1 VKSSQV
7 RRIVGYERLSSKEQ
21 AFNSPA
27 REQQRT
33 RLETAGAT
41 EIFEDIESGRNDDR
55 PQLQKLMALV
65 ANHDVDE
72 VLITRIDRLGRSVP
86 KVRECVSIFKEA
98 NVNLRILDQQIDLNS
113 THGML
118 VLNML
123 SAVAEMESDM
133 ISDRVNHGKQH
144 RRNKKA
150 ACESYP
156 WGYRVVNDKYEL
168 DNRPF
173 LCLIEER
180 PPNYLDFYRKSEP
193 YKKEDLGRDKED
205 KLVELQV
212 LRELSPKQLAEELVA
227 VFFEKRSVTGT
238 LKFIFDKYG
247 ISKTIAK
254 TNAHSQVFYFS
265 SSGLTRWLTNPVICG
280 HTVYNKSIL
289 KGKKRQETSPEHWQI
304 IQNTHPNHR
313 LLTDED
319 AEEIQ
324 HILSANQKLVGEN
337 FNRPLGSTVRQEYSY
352 QSGLVYCGEC
362 GSRCTSKTST
372 SKGKT
377 YSYFACR
384 HSGLGCRNS
393 QSVEKQKIEE
403 SLIKYLV
410 KTSRSLH
417 QDIGGNNQWSVA
429 PLESNRLSE
438 LKAQLE
444 AAKNFP
450 GFNINNEK
458 LKQELQQQ
466 IEEETNSFSSL
477 TNKTVEELIRRGN
490 NLLLWQTL
498 SNEDKVAI
506 YHRLVHKIFLHQ
518 GEVTS
523 ILLKKSTRPNL
534 NSQ

>member
-1 VKSSQV
+1 MKSSQFQRV
-7 RRIVGYERLSSKEQ
+7 VGYERLSSREQ

-33 RLETAGAT
+33 RLEMAGAT
-41 EIFEDIESGRNDDR
+41 EIFEDIESGRNDNR
-55 PQLQKLMALV
+55 PQLQTLMTLV
-65 ANHDVDE
+65 ANHEVDE
-72 VLITRIDRLGRSVP
+72 VVITRLDRLGRSVP
-86 KVRECVSIFKEA
+86 KIRECISIFKEA
-98 NVNLRILDQQIDLNS
+98 NVNLRILDQDIDLS
-113 THGML
+113 TSHGML
-118 VLNML
+118 MLNIL
-123 SAVAEMESDM
+123 GAVAEMESDM

-180 PPNYLDFYRKSEP
+180 PPNYLDFYRKSER
-193 YKKEDLGRDKED
+193 YKKEDVGKERED
-205 KLVELQV
+205 ELEELQV
-212 LRELSPKQLAEELVA
+212 LRGLSPKRLAEELLA
-227 VFFEKRSVTGT
+227 VFFEKRSITGT

-254 TNAHSQVFYFS
+254 TSGHSQVFYWS
-265 SSGLTRWLTNPVICG
+265 KSGFTRWLTNPVLRG
-280 HTVYNKSIL
+280 HTIYNKSVR
-289 KGKKRQETSPEHWQI
+289 KGKKRQENSPESWKVI
-304 IQNTHPNHR
+304 KDTHPNHR
-313 LLTDED
+313 LLTDEE
-319 AEEIQ
+319 AEEIK

-352 QSGLVYCGEC
+352 QSGLVFCGEC
-362 GSRCTSKTST
+362 GSRCTSKSSI

-403 SLIKYLV
+403 SLIKYVV
-410 KTSRSLH
+410 KTSHSPRQNTDELGSL
-417 QDIGGNNQWSVA
+417 DS
-429 PLESNRLSE
+429 LESDRLTE

-444 AAKNFP
+444 AANNFP

-458 LKQELQQQ
+458 LKKELQQQ
-466 IEEETNSFSSL
+466 IEEEINSWSSL
-477 TNKTVEELIRRGN
+477 TNQTVEEIIRAGN
-490 NLLLWQTL
+490 NVTFWHTL
-498 SNEDKVAI
+498 PSEEKVAV
-506 YHRLVHKIFLHQ
+506 YHRLVHKIFLRD

-523 ILLKKSTRPNL
+523 ILLKN
-534 NSQ
+534 NSH

>member
-1 VKSSQV
+1 MNSSQN
-7 RRIVGYERLSSKEQ
+7 RIVVGYERLSSKEQ

-27 REQQRT
+27 REQQRA

-55 PQLQKLMALV
+55 PQLQALMTLV
-65 ANHDVDE
+65 ANQDVDE
-72 VLITRIDRLGRSVP
+72 VVITRLDRLGRSLP
-86 KVRECVSIFKEA
+86 KIRECVNIFKDT
-98 NVNLRILDQQIDLNS
+98 NVNLRILDQDLDLNTS
-113 THGML
+113 HGML
-118 VLNML
+118 MLNML
-123 SAVAEMESDM
+123 GAVAEMESDM

-156 WGYRVVNDKYEL
+156 WSYRVVNDKYEL

-180 PPNYLDFYRKSEP
+180 PPNYLDFYRKSER
-193 YKKEDLGRDKED
+193 YRKEDVDRGRED
-205 KLVELQV
+205 ELEEPQI
-212 LRELSPKQLAEELVA
+212 LRGLSPKQLAEELLA

-247 ISKTIAK
+247 ISKTTAK
-254 TNAHSQVFYFS
+254 TSGHSQVFYWSKGGF
-265 SSGLTRWLTNPVICG
+265 TQWLTNPVLCG
-280 HTVYNKSIL
+280 HTVYNKSVR
-289 KGKKRQETSPEHWQI
+289 KGKKRKESALADWKI
-304 IQNTHPNHR
+304 ICDTHPNHR

-319 AEEIQ
+319 VEEIK
-324 HILSANQKLVGEN
+324 HILSANKKLVGEN

-352 QSGLVYCGEC
+352 QSGLVFCGEC
-362 GSRCTSKTST
+362 GSRCTSKSST

-410 KTSRSLH
+410 KTSRSLR
-417 QDIGGNNQWSVA
+417 QNIDDDEPWSVA
-429 PLESNRLSE
+429 PLESDRLGE

-444 AAKNFP
+444 AAKKFP
-450 GFNINNEK
+450 GFNINNEN
-458 LKQELQQQ
+458 LKKELQQQ
-466 IEEETNSFSSL
+466 IEEEINSWSSL
-477 TNKTVEELIRRGN
+477 ANQTVEKIIKAGN
-490 NLLLWQTL
+490 NLTFWHTL
-498 SNEDKVAI
+498 PSEEKVAV
-506 YHRLVHKIFLHQ
+506 YHRLVHKIFLRA

-523 ILLKKSTRPNL
+523 ILLKN
-534 NSQ
+534 

>member
-1 VKSSQV
+1 MNSSQN

-27 REQQRT
+27 REQQRA
-33 RLETAGAT
+33 RLEAAGAT

-55 PQLQKLMALV
+55 PQLQALMTLV
-65 ANHDVDE
+65 ANQEVDE
-72 VLITRIDRLGRSVP
+72 VVITRLDRLGRSVP
-86 KVRECVSIFKEA
+86 KIRECVSIFKEA
-98 NVNLRILDQQIDLNS
+98 NVNLRILDQNIDLS
-113 THGML
+113 TSHGML
-118 VLNML
+118 MLNIL
-123 SAVAEMESDM
+123 GAVAEMESDM

-156 WGYRVVNDKYEL
+156 WGYRVVNNKYEL

-180 PPNYLDFYRKSEP
+180 PPNYLDFYRKSGRSR
-193 YKKEDLGRDKED
+193 KEDVGRQGED
-205 KLVELQV
+205 ELEELQI
-212 LRELSPKQLAEELVA
+212 LRGISPKELAEELLT
-227 VFFEKRSVTGT
+227 VFFEKRSITGT

-247 ISKTIAK
+247 ISKTTAK
-254 TNAHSQVFYFS
+254 RNTHSQVFYWS
-265 SSGLTRWLTNPVICG
+265 KSGFTRWLTNPVLCG
-280 HTVYNKSIL
+280 HTVYNKSVRQ
-289 KGKKRQETSPEHWQI
+289 GKKRQENSPESWKI
-304 IQNTHPNHR
+304 IKDTHPNHR

-352 QSGLVYCGEC
+352 QSGLVFCGEC

-410 KTSRSLH
+410 KTSRSLR
-417 QDIGGNNQWSVA
+417 QNIDDDEPWSVA
-429 PLESNRLSE
+429 PLESDRLTE

-444 AAKNFP
+444 AAKKFP

-466 IEEETNSFSSL
+466 IEEETNSFHSL
-477 TNKTVEELIRRGN
+477 TNQTVEEIIRRGN
-490 NLLLWQTL
+490 NLTFWHTL
-498 SNEDKVAI
+498 PSEDKVAV
-506 YHRLVHKIFLHQ
+506 YHRLVQKIFLRA

-523 ILLKKSTRPNL
+523 ILLQK
-534 NSQ
+534 

>member
-1 VKSSQV
+1 VNNSQN
-7 RRIVGYERLSSKEQ
+7 RRVVGYERLSSKEQ

-41 EIFEDIESGRNDDR
+41 KIFEDIESGRNDDR
-55 PQLQKLMALV
+55 PRLQKLMTLV
-65 ANHDVDE
+65 ANQDVDE
-72 VLITRIDRLGRSVP
+72 VVITRLDRLGRSLP
-86 KVRECVSIFKEA
+86 KIRECISIFKEA
-98 NVNLRILDQQIDLNS
+98 NVNLRILDQDIDLS
-113 THGML
+113 TSHGML
-118 VLNML
+118 MLNIL
-123 SAVAEMESDM
+123 GAVAEMESDL

-150 ACESYP
+150 ACEAYP

-180 PPNYLDFYRKSEP
+180 PPNYLDFYRKSER
-193 YKKEDLGRDKED
+193 YKKEDVGRERED
-205 KLVELQV
+205 ELEELQV
-212 LRELSPKQLAEELVA
+212 LRGLTTKQLAEELLS
-227 VFFEKRSVTGT
+227 VFFEKRSVVAT

-247 ISKTIAK
+247 IVKTSAK
-254 TNAHSQVFYFS
+254 TTAHSQVFYWS
-265 SSGLTRWLTNPVICG
+265 KSGFTGWLTNPVLRG
-280 HTVYNKSIL
+280 HTVYNKSVR
-289 KGKKRQETSPEHWQI
+289 KGKKRQENSPESWKI
-304 IQNTHPNHR
+304 IRDTHLNHR

-324 HILSANQKLVGEN
+324 HILGANQKLVGEN

-352 QSGLVYCGEC
+352 QSGLIYCGEC
-362 GSRCTSKTST
+362 GSRCTSKSST

-384 HSGLGCRNS
+384 HSGLGCGNS

-410 KTSRSLH
+410 RTSRSLH
-417 QDIGGNNQWSVA
+417 QYIDESGLVDS
-429 PLESNRLSE
+429 LESKRLIE

-444 AAKNFP
+444 AANNFP

-458 LKQELQQQ
+458 LKKELQQQ
-466 IEEETNSFSSL
+466 IEEEMNSFHPL
-477 TNKTVEELIRRGN
+477 TNQTVEEIIRRGN
-490 NLLLWQTL
+490 NLAFWQTL
-498 SNEDKVAI
+498 LNEEKVAV
-506 YHRLVHKIFLHQ
+506 YHRLVHKIFLRD

-523 ILLKKSTRPNL
+523 ILLKK
-534 NSQ
+534 

>member
-1 VKSSQV
+1 MNSSQS

-27 REQQRT
+27 REQQRA

-41 EIFEDIESGRNDDR
+41 EIFEDIESGKNDDR

-65 ANHDVDE
+65 ANQEVDE
-72 VLITRIDRLGRSVP
+72 VIITRLDRLGRSVP
-86 KVRECVSIFKEA
+86 KIRECVSIFKEA
-98 NVNLRILDQQIDLNS
+98 NVNLRILDQNIDLS
-113 THGML
+113 TSHGML
-118 VLNML
+118 MLNIL
-123 SAVAEMESDM
+123 GAVAEMESDM

-156 WGYRVVNDKYEL
+156 WGYRVVNNKYEL

-173 LCLIEER
+173 LCLLEQR
-180 PPNYLDFYRKSEP
+180 PPNYLDFYRKSGR
-193 YKKEDLGRDKED
+193 KRKEDVGRQGED
-205 KLVELQV
+205 ELEGLEIV
-212 LRELSPKQLAEELVA
+212 RGISPSELAEELLA
-227 VFFEKRSVTGT
+227 VFFEKRSITGT

-247 ISKTIAK
+247 ISKTTAK
-254 TNAHSQVFYFS
+254 RNTHSQVLYWSKTGFT
-265 SSGLTRWLTNPVICG
+265 GWLTNPVLCG
-280 HTVYNKSIL
+280 HTVYNKSVR
-289 KGKKRQETSPEHWQI
+289 KGKKRQENSPESWQI
-304 IQNTHPNHR
+304 IKDTHPDQR

-352 QSGLVYCGEC
+352 QSGLIFCREC

-384 HSGLGCRNS
+384 HSGLGCGNS

-403 SLIKYLV
+403 SLVKYLV
-410 KTSRSLH
+410 KTSRSLS
-417 QDIGGNNQWSVA
+417 QYTASDQQGLVA
-429 PLESNRLSE
+429 PLESDRLTE

-444 AAKNFP
+444 AAEKFP
-450 GFNINNEK
+450 GYHINIDK
-458 LKQELQQQ
+458 LKQELQKQ
-466 IEEETNSFSSL
+466 IEEEINSFQSL
-477 TNKTVEELIRRGN
+477 SNQTVEEIIRQGN
-490 NLLLWQTL
+490 NLTFWQTL
-498 SNEDKVAI
+498 PSEDKVAV
-506 YHRLVHKIFLHQ
+506 YHRLVHKIFLRD

-523 ILLKKSTRPNL
+523 ILLKG
-534 NSQ
+534 